1 MTVAHYEPNTPT
13 FGELK
18 AGDCFYSPPD
28 DAIYIKT
35 DEKYRALRVRDG
47 TLSGFDDHE
56 RIISL
61 PDAHLEID

>member
-28 DAIYIKT
+28 DAICIKA
-35 DEKYRALRVRDG
+35 DETHKALRVRDG
-47 TLSGFDDHE
+47 TLFEFDDHE
-56 RIISL
+56 RIIFL